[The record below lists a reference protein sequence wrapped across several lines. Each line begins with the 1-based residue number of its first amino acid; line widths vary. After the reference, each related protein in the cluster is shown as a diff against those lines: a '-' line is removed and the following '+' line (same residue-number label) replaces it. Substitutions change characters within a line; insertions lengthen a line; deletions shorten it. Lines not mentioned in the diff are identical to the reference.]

1 MKIPWSR
8 TTKSFFVGFYILA
21 LLALLYAARALLT
34 PLLISGLLAY
44 LLNPL
49 TRLLSRRFPIQR
61 KTAVRIT
68 YLAFIL
74 IVIAIPSSF
83 TSLAA
88 RQVNRLADDV
98 DSILVA
104 VDRFVE
110 APIQLG
116 RFTLDPPRETIVAL
130 DEEIRTLVSQGSTR
144 AIESIRNLGTNLVW
158 IIIIFVSTYY
168 LLRDGQQLRK
178 SLLHQLP
185 AGYRSDIER
194 LLAEI
199 DLVWSTY
206 LRGQVILAAIIGILT
221 GLSMALVGLRG
232 ALVIGLIAGVLD
244 LIPSLGPLVGGV
256 ISVVVALVLGS
267 NSLMV
272 TNFWFAVIVGGIF
285 LVIQQFENIWL
296 APKILGD
303 RLKLHP
309 ALVVIGV
316 LGALA
321 LTGILGAFIVI
332 PLIASI
338 FIVNRYVYARLFDR
352 DPWPEPVTEEQA
364 EMVNKEIAP
373 GE

>member
-8 TTKSFFVGFYILA
+8 TTKSFFVGIYILA

-88 RQVNRLADDV
+88 RQINRLADDV